1 MPVNKKRTLK
11 RRNFKKTSTKKLKR
25 ISRGGTKTPRYD
37 DSTLILDPLTGNTMF
52 FPNKEQAIKYSRE
65 RSKQKRSPKKTAAK
79 KIKSLMRRKSSISS
93 RSSTSSDS
101 DKTKDNSPPKKSTQN
116 TIPSPLTPLLGTLSV
131 AP

>member
-25 ISRGGTKTPRYD
+25 ISRGGTKTPLYE
-37 DSTLILDPLTGNTMF
+37 DSTLILDPITGNTMF
-52 FPNKEQAIKYSRE
+52 FPNKEQTIKYSRE

-79 KIKSLMRRKSSISS
+79 KIKSLMRRKSSI
-93 RSSTSSDS
+93 SSTSSDS

-116 TIPSPLTPLLGTLSV
+116 TIPSPLTPLLGTLSL

>member
-25 ISRGGTKTPRYD
+25 ISRGGTKTPLYE
-37 DSTLILDPLTGNTMF
+37 DSTLILDPITGNTMF

-93 RSSTSSDS
+93 TSSDS

-116 TIPSPLTPLLGTLSV
+116 TIPSPLTPLLGTLSL

>member
-25 ISRGGTKTPRYD
+25 ISRGGTKTPRYE
-37 DSTLILDPLTGNTMF
+37 DSTLILDPITGNTMF

-93 RSSTSSDS
+93 TSSDS

>member
-1 MPVNKKRTLK
+1 MPVNKRRTLK
-11 RRNFKKTSTKKLKR
+11 RRNSKKTSTKKLKR
-25 ISRGGTKTPRYD
+25 ISRGGTKTPGYD

-93 RSSTSSDS
+93 TSSDS

>member
-25 ISRGGTKTPRYD
+25 ISRGGTKTPRYE
-37 DSTLILDPLTGNTMF
+37 DSTLILDPITGNTMF

-93 RSSTSSDS
+93 TSSDS
-101 DKTKDNSPPKKSTQN
+101 EKTKDNSPPKKSTQN

>member
-11 RRNFKKTSTKKLKR
+11 RRNSKKTSTKKLKR
-25 ISRGGTKTPRYD
+25 ISRGGTKTPQYS
-37 DSTLILDPLTGNTMF
+37 DSTVILDPITGNTMF
-52 FPNKEQAIKYSRE
+52 FTNKAQAIKYSRE

-79 KIKSLMRRKSSISS
+79 KIKSFMRRKSSI
-93 RSSTSSDS
+93 SSTSSDS
-101 DKTKDNSPPKKSTQN
+101 DKTKENSPSKKSTQN